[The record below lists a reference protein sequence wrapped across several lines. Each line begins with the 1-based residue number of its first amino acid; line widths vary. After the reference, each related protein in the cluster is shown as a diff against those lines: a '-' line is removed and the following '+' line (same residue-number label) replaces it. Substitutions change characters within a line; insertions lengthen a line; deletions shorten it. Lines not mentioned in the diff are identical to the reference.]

1 MAANPWKAAGEDGL
15 PVMVWKQ
22 VWPAVKERSP
32 ILWSGGPSGSAQ
44 TGPLASSSTGKRP
57 NRERCPRLACRK
69 DRHYPRSCFYFNADL
84 VQRKITASGRS
95 MAFIDDYTA
104 WTSGRAWERPSVA
117 SFETDKTAIIHFT
130 RNTDDIDDGPFT
142 IGGVQVEPKDSVKIL
157 GIVMDRQLR
166 FKEQLANAATK
177 GLKTAM
183 ALRRLRLLAPKVARQ
198 LFVATV
204 APAVD

>member
-1 MAANPWKAAGEDGL
+1 MAASPWKAAGEDGL

-57 NRERCPRLACRK
+57 NRERCPRLACHK

-84 VQRKITASGRS
+84 VQRKITASGGS

-104 WTSGRAWERPSVA
+104 WT
-117 SFETDKTAIIHFT
+117 TDKTAIIHFT

-204 APAVD
+204 APAVN